1 MIVQFFSIHFHETTD
16 SDGKTLK
23 MATVQSETTVNR
35 GPYKF
40 NQPKK

>member
-1 MIVQFFSIHFHETTD
+1 MYFFYSIHFQESTD

-23 MATVQSETTVNR
+23 KAIVQSEKTVNR